1 MKILLVEWQ
10 EVPSLWDAVRY
21 EVDQRGEL
29 GQFILTGS
37 STPTQKGI
45 LHSGAGRIG
54 SIRMRPM
61 SLYESGES
69 SGVVSLQ
76 AICRKDFTNHLVEE
90 SKIEDLAHF
99 IIRGGWPGSLS
110 VAREDAY
117 QVPREYLHQVINHD
131 IYRLEGVNRDTNKM
145 EALLR
150 SLARNES
157 TTASIQTLIR
167 DISFHDGNPINRET
181 VSNYLALFDRLFL
194 IEDQKAFSS
203 NIRSSVPIKQQAKR
217 HFVDPSLPAALLG
230 VTEEALIQDLNTFG
244 FLFESLCERDLLI
257 YAESFGGKLFH
268 YQDYKGNEIDAV
280 ISFDDGDWAAFEI
293 KLGAGQIDKAAKHLL
308 AIKKQFAEDGLKGP
322 EVLCV
327 LCGLSH
333 AAYQREDGVYVVP
346 ITALRE

>member
-1 MKILLVEWQ
+1 M
-10 EVPSLWDAVRY
+10 
-21 EVDQRGEL
+21 
-29 GQFILTGS
+29 
-37 STPTQKGI
+37 
-45 LHSGAGRIG
+45 
-54 SIRMRPM
+54 
-61 SLYESGES
+61 
-69 SGVVSLQ
+69 
-76 AICRKDFTNHLVEE
+76 
-90 SKIEDLAHF
+90 
-99 IIRGGWPGSLS
+99 
-110 VAREDAY
+110 
-117 QVPREYLHQVINHD
+117 
-131 IYRLEGVNRDTNKM
+131 
-145 EALLR
+145 
-150 SLARNES
+150 ARNES

-257 YAESFGGKLFH
+257 YAESFGGKLSH